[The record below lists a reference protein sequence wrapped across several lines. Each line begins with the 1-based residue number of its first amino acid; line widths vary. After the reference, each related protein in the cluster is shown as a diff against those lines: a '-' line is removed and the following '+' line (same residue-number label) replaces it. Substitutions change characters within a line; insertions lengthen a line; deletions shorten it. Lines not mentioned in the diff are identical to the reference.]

1 MIQRLLILAVLLMG
15 SIFAAAQTVYDAERT
30 PLSLRV
36 GGSFSYFDAAY
47 GGYKVMGAVANVDF
61 APLIWDHVGGEAEG
75 RWLTFN
81 ASQGFAEYNYL
92 AGPVYRIGLTE
103 HHKWHPYV
111 KGLIG
116 MGVIEF
122 PNHLAYGRY
131 FAFAPGG
138 GVDFNVN
145 RRWRLRADYEYQF
158 WPDAPGIPGIS
169 SGMMNPN
176 GVSVG
181 FTYRVF

>member
-1 MIQRLLILAVLLMG
+1 
-15 SIFAAAQTVYDAERT
+15 
-30 PLSLRV
+30 
-36 GGSFSYFDAAY
+36 
-47 GGYKVMGAVANVDF
+47 
-61 APLIWDHVGGEAEG
+61 
-75 RWLTFN
+75 
-81 ASQGFAEYNYL
+81 
-92 AGPVYRIGLTE
+92 
-103 HHKWHPYV
+103 V

-145 RRWRLRADYEYQF
+145 PRWRLRADYEYQF
-158 WPDAPGIPGIS
+158 WPQAPGIPGIS